1 MTQDDYVQNLALDLD
16 LLEKS
21 LQWLKRSY
29 DICSVFG
36 GKAAFSPEEY
46 DAVETLTS
54 RYARTS
60 DILIQKIFRSID
72 KVELEERG
80 TMIDVVNRADKRGL
94 FESVNEIRAIRDL
107 RNQIAHE
114 YSKEELEKLFADVMR
129 FTPRLQS
136 IADNIFAY
144 SARFG
149 IKRGEEVRGIQN
161 NLSKV

>member
-1 MTQDDYVQNLALDLD
+1 MTQDDYVQNLAQDLD

-29 DICSVFG
+29 DICSAFG
-36 GKAAFSPEEY
+36 DKGAAFSPEEY
-46 DAVETLTS
+46 DAIETLTS

-72 KVELEERG
+72 KVELEDRG

-94 FESVNEIRAIRDL
+94 FESVNEIRVIRDL

-114 YSKEELEKLFADVMR
+114 YSQEELEKLFADVMR
-129 FTPRLQS
+129 LTPRLQS

-144 SARFG
+144 STRYGIGKAR
-149 IKRGEEVRGIQN
+149 
-161 NLSKV
+161 

>member
-1 MTQDDYVQNLALDLD
+1 MTQDDYVENLAQDLE

-21 LQWLKRSY
+21 LLWLKRSY
-29 DICSVFG
+29 DICSAFG
-36 GKAAFSPEEY
+36 DKTAFSPEEY

-72 KVELEERG
+72 KVELEDRG

-114 YSKEELEKLFADVMR
+114 YSNEELEKLFADVMR
-129 FTPRLQS
+129 FTPRLQR

-144 SARFG
+144 SSRFG
-149 IKRGEEVRGIQN
+149 IKRGKECCGGDGA
-161 NLSKV
+161 